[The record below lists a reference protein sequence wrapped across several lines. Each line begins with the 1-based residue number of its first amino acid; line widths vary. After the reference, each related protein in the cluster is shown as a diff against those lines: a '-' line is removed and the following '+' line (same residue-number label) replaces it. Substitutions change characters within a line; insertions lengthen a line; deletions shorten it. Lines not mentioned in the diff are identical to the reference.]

1 MHGLCSVHIHR
12 DIPVRVDMPL
22 DRIERETML
31 LGRYMHLLTPRV
43 EWRLDRSAY
52 ILLSRIEVEG
62 PMSISQLSE
71 AFGLDASTLNRQTAA
86 MLRAGVVERIPD
98 PDGGIARK
106 FAITD
111 EGARRLDSD
120 RERNVAGL
128 AKVMADWTPEEAE
141 QLAASLSRLNLSI
154 ERLDG
159 RPWPRD

>member
-1 MHGLCSVHIHR
+1 MDKPI
-12 DIPVRVDMPL
+12 

-31 LGRYMHLLTPRV
+31 LGRYMHMVTPRV
-43 EWRLDRSAY
+43 DWQLDRSAY
-52 ILLSRIEVEG
+52 ILLSRIQAEG
-62 PMSISQLSE
+62 PMSIGQLGE
-71 AFGLDASTLNRQTAA
+71 AFRLDASTLNRQTAA
-86 MLRAGVVERIPD
+86 MQRAGVVERIPD

-106 FAITD
+106 FAITE

-120 RERNVAGL
+120 RSRNMAGL
-128 AKVMADWTPEEAE
+128 AKVLADWTPEEAE